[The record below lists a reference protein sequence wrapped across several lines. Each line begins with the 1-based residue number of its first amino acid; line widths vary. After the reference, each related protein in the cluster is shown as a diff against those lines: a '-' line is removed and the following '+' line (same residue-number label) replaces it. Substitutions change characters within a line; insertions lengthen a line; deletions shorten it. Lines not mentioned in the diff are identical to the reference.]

1 MNLSL
6 QGIGMTSLRTRER
19 MIKRLSEQGIH
30 NKKILE
36 IMRDTPRHI
45 FMDEALASR
54 AYEDTALPIGYNQTI
69 SQPYIV
75 AKMTELLLGS
85 TGHLAKVLEIGTGCG
100 YQTAIL
106 AQLVDHVYSIER
118 ILPLQRKAKG
128 YLWDLKLTNISYL
141 YNDGNLGWP
150 DYAPFDGIL
159 ASAAP
164 AEIPLILLQQLAIGG
179 VMVIPIGTSGQQT
192 LQRVTR
198 KTSGYDIEELE
209 AVTFVPF
216 FIRKRINKN
225 VNAQVI
231 FISKRSRPKVQYV
244 NAK

>member
-1 MNLSL
+1 MNSSL

-19 MIKRLSEQGIH
+19 MIKRLSEQGIR
-30 NKKILE
+30 NNRILE

-54 AYEDTALPIGYNQTI
+54 AYEDTSLPIGYNQTI

-75 AKMTELLLGS
+75 AKMTELLLGVGS
-85 TGHLAKVLEIGTGCG
+85 HLGKVLEIGTGCG

-106 AQLVDHVYSIER
+106 AQLVDHVYSVER
-118 ILPLQRKAKG
+118 ILPLQKKAKSS
-128 YLWDLKLTNISYL
+128 LWDLKLKNISYL
-141 YNDGNLGWP
+141 YSDGGLGWP

-164 AEIPLILLQQLAIGG
+164 AEIPLVLLQQLAIGG
-179 VMVIPIGTSGQQT
+179 VMVIPIGKSGNQS

-198 KTSGYDIEELE
+198 NESGYQIEQLE
-209 AVTFVPF
+209 SVTFVPF
-216 FIRKRINKN
+216 LSGLKG
-225 VNAQVI
+225 
-231 FISKRSRPKVQYV
+231 
-244 NAK
+244 

>member
-1 MNLSL
+1 MNSSL

-85 TGHLAKVLEIGTGCG
+85 SGHLGKVLEIGTGCG

-106 AQLVDHVYSIER
+106 AQLVDRVYSIER

-128 YLWDLKLTNISYL
+128 HIWDLRLKNISFL
-141 YNDGNLGWP
+141 YGDGNLGWP

-164 AEIPLILLQQLAIGG
+164 SEIPPQLLEQLAIGG
-179 VMVIPIGTSGQQT
+179 VMVIPIGESGQQI

-198 KTSGYDIEELE
+198 TASGYEIEKRE
-209 AVTFVPF
+209 AVIFVPF
-216 FIRKRINKN
+216 LSGKE
-225 VNAQVI
+225 
-231 FISKRSRPKVQYV
+231 
-244 NAK
+244 

>member
-1 MNLSL
+1 MTLSL

-19 MIKRLSEQGIH
+19 MIKRLSGQGI
-30 NKKILE
+30 NNEKVLE

-75 AKMTELLLGS
+75 AKMTELLLRS
-85 TGHLAKVLEIGTGCG
+85 SDHLGKVLEIGTGCG

-106 AQLVDHVYSIER
+106 AQLIDHVYSVER
-118 ILPLQRKAKG
+118 ILPLQRKAKSN
-128 YLWDLKLTNISYL
+128 LWDLKLTNISYL
-141 YNDGNLGWP
+141 YSDGHLGWP
-150 DYAPFDGIL
+150 YYAPFDGIL
-159 ASAAP
+159 ASAAA
-164 AEIPLILLQQLAIGG
+164 AEIPQMLLQQLAIGG

-198 KTSGYDIEELE
+198 TTIGYDIEQLE

-216 FIRKRINKN
+216 LSGKE
-225 VNAQVI
+225 
-231 FISKRSRPKVQYV
+231 
-244 NAK
+244 

>member
-1 MNLSL
+1 MNPSL

-19 MIKRLSEQGIH
+19 MIKRLSEQGI
-30 NKKILE
+30 NNNKILE

-45 FMDEALASR
+45 FVDEALASR

-75 AKMTELLLGS
+75 AKMTERLLGS
-85 TGHLAKVLEIGTGCG
+85 SGHLGKVLEIGTGCG

-118 ILPLQRKAKG
+118 ILPLQKKAKG
-128 YLWDLKLTNISYL
+128 YLWDLKLKNISYL

-150 DYAPFDGIL
+150 DYAPYDGIL

-164 AEIPLILLQQLAIGG
+164 AVIPPLLLQQLAIGG
-179 VMVIPIGTSGQQT
+179 VMIIPIGPSGLQI

-198 KTSGYDIEELE
+198 TANGYDIEKLE

-216 FIRKRINKN
+216 LSGKE
-225 VNAQVI
+225 
-231 FISKRSRPKVQYV
+231 
-244 NAK
+244 

>member
-1 MNLSL
+1 MNPSL

-45 FMDEALASR
+45 FMDEALSSR

-85 TGHLAKVLEIGTGCG
+85 SGHLGKVLEIGTGCG

-118 ILPLQRKAKG
+118 ILPLQKKAKSH
-128 YLWDLKLTNISYL
+128 LWDLKLKNISYL
-141 YNDGNLGWP
+141 YNDGNQGWP
-150 DYAPFDGIL
+150 DYALYDGIL

-164 AEIPLILLQQLAIGG
+164 AEIPPILLQQLAIGG
-179 VMVIPIGTSGQQT
+179 VMVIPIGIGGQQT
-192 LQRVTR
+192 LKRVTR
-198 KTSGYDIEELE
+198 TENGFDIEELE
-209 AVTFVPF
+209 EVTFVPF
-216 FIRKRINKN
+216 LSGKE
-225 VNAQVI
+225 
-231 FISKRSRPKVQYV
+231 
-244 NAK
+244 